1 MPMVKKRLVKIKLLL
16 FSISALI
23 LMIFL
28 IREKRVRIIRV
39 NIMNIRVTIIQ
50 ATKDMTG
57 LDYKKRM
64 ILTRDNSKAA
74 FNQTTNCTY
83 IPMAISIRA
92 ELLLRMALDLKM
104 FRLMKQKCRI
114 DYQSINLS
122 RIYNLNKKVYF
133 FLFDYLSKLIDV

>member
-39 NIMNIRVTIIQ
+39 NIMNTRVTIIQ

-74 FNQTTNCTY
+74 FNQMTNCTC
-83 IPMAISIRA
+83 IPMATSIRD
-92 ELLLRMALDLKM
+92 ESLLRMALDLKM

-122 RIYNLNKKVYF
+122 RIHNLNKKVYF
-133 FLFDYLSKLIDV
+133 FNLIV